1 MNQPAERKE
10 GLRLLGTAP
19 PTYCPPAAAAAAAA
33 LNIQKIVTNIF

>member
-19 PTYCPPAAAAAAAA
+19 PTYCPPAAAAAA
-33 LNIQKIVTNIF
+33 LNIQKIVSNIF